1 MFRPSFRRSSARSA
15 SSRRCFWHWSTASG
29 KCLDIDIG
37 SVRTV
42 PDFDGEVREIPKAS
56 ETVSFSALRYIVA
69 CKRQKQL
76 FLPDGPRTTA
86 YSFRPDGGR

>member
-1 MFRPSFRRSSARSA
+1 MLEGFFWSSDKGGKTVRILENVSSFVPPFVGALRFFTPLLLALVDRI
-15 SSRRCFWHWSTASG
+15 G

-56 ETVSFSALRYIVA
+56 ETVSFSALR
-69 CKRQKQL
+69 
-76 FLPDGPRTTA
+76 
-86 YSFRPDGGR
+86 